1 MDTGTALI
9 RYSTL
14 SCFLLS
20 SFPLSRTFFV
30 SFFFCSC
37 CSSNRRRASHGQ
49 SGGWVEAIP
58 TAGEGRVKSI
68 LGGGTY
74 NDKDQGVKNQCWE
87 QETSIPQAVWGVGRG
102 NSHRRE
108 REGEVNFR
116 WQHLQR
122 QSQRSRSHKRVL
134 GKRMESQ
141 WSLNILVGVSS

>member
-1 MDTGTALI
+1 M
-9 RYSTL
+9 
-14 SCFLLS
+14 
-20 SFPLSRTFFV
+20 
-30 SFFFCSC
+30 
-37 CSSNRRRASHGQ
+37 
-49 SGGWVEAIP
+49 
-58 TAGEGRVKSI
+58 KSI

-102 NSHRRE
+102 NSHRRG

-141 WSLNILVGVSS
+141 WSLNILVGVSSQADLFKAEIEKVIGWGLNQNAPGKG